1 MVVIFSVFS
10 TKKDRLPREA
20 QRTWLRIV
28 AFGVGLALVT
38 CLLWSSVGI
47 DDDVAEV
54 VARHGEVLEGR
65 FIEVPCSE
73 DYDGHRRFEGMCHR
87 LLNKE

>member
-1 MVVIFSVFS
+1 MFSILS
-10 TKKDRLPREA
+10 SKKDQLPREA

-28 AFGVGLALVT
+28 ALGVGLALVPF
-38 CLLWSSVGI
+38 LLWSTVGI
-47 DDDVAEV
+47 DDDVTEV
-54 VARHGEVLEGR
+54 VARRGEVLEGR

>member
-1 MVVIFSVFS
+1 MFSVFS

-20 QRTWLRIV
+20 QRAWLRIV
-28 AFGVGLALVT
+28 ALGVGLALVT
-38 CLLWSSVGI
+38 FLFWSNVGI

-54 VARHGEVLEGR
+54 VARRGELLDGK

-87 LLNKE
+87 LLNKG